1 MSERL
6 RVLALAGISK
16 TLQPMASG
24 WTNTAQFAA
33 RIQIFPTK
41 LGSYRLS
48 SPLTQPA
55 IQCLPEK
62 QAEAKI

>member
-1 MSERL
+1 
-6 RVLALAGISK
+6 
-16 TLQPMASG
+16 MASG
-24 WTNTAQFAA
+24 WMNRAQFRA
-33 RIQIFPTK
+33 RIQIFPSK

-62 QAEAKI
+62 QLEAKI